1 MFQEQ
6 KEDPCGRKSIN
17 KGQEKGGRNDSL
29 RGKRGPDHE
38 GSQRPCEYVSFLLH
52 VRWEIIW
59 RELLS
64 REVI

>member
-29 RGKRGPDHE
+29 RGKRGPDMKGLRGH
-38 GSQRPCEYVSFLLH
+38 VSMLAFY
-52 VRWEIIW
+52 
-59 RELLS
+59 S
-64 REVI
+64 M